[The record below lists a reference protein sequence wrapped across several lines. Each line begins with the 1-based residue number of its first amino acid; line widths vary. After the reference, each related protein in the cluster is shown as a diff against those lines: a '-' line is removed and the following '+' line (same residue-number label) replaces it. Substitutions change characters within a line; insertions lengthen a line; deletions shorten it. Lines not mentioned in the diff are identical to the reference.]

1 MCIWMP
7 QSETNLV
14 FGSEPARKL
23 KNFNISL
30 HTCLVFWALA
40 LIKHFQKICLT
51 KCRHTVHRLSVTA
64 LSVKIIDLFAFSVLR
79 EDKHDHSSS
88 YA

>member
-23 KNFNISL
+23 RNFNISL

-51 KCRHTVHRLSVTA
+51 KCRLTYSTQAERDSFKCQNHRFVC
-64 LSVKIIDLFAFSVLR
+64 FFSI
-79 EDKHDHSSS
+79 KGGQT
-88 YA
+88 